1 MRKNKKKTNRMIKGR
16 GKTEARK
23 TIRLWTICYLA
34 RCSNVPAIIK
44 DVDDELYDCDL

>member
-1 MRKNKKKTNRMIKGR
+1 MRKNKKNKQQDDKEKGKNRGEENDK
-16 GKTEARK
+16 A
-23 TIRLWTICYLA
+23 LTICYLA